1 MSQNP
6 QAWQDFRVELELCL
20 RNALVMLKA
29 QGQTER
35 DYWAGKVNGL
45 EEILGLG
52 EKLKKDQQFK
62 GAEDV

>member
-1 MSQNP
+1 
-6 QAWQDFRVELELCL
+6 
-20 RNALVMLKA
+20 MLKA